1 MSRTVSKGMGIHR
14 TIYFPIEMV
23 SRIGSAMAVTG
34 ESTFNRFICDA
45 VREYCDL
52 VLMHDKEA
60 AADNGKEKE

>member
-1 MSRTVSKGMGIHR
+1 MSRPVSKGMGIHR

-23 SRIGSAMAVTG
+23 KQMGSAMAVTG

-52 VLMHDKEA
+52 VLMRDKEA
-60 AADNGKEKE
+60 AENGKEEV

>member
-1 MSRTVSKGMGIHR
+1 MSRPVSKGMGIHR

-23 SRIGSAMAVTG
+23 QQMGSAMAVTG

-52 VLMHDKEA
+52 VLMRDKE
-60 AADNGKEKE
+60 AADNGKEEV